1 MAARGAGCGLAD
13 PPIRFG
19 PSWEHHRLAP
29 ARPTAGP
36 AVLTHLDARATMV
49 SMVMPMS
56 TEDRVRQL
64 HERAVRELVEAHKQ
78 RTDEPLVL
86 AIQFD
91 LADTQDIHLL
101 EVLEGFPGGDD
112 DELLVTE
119 FEPSAQLRILGKL
132 QLALGSPA
140 QLASVIRR
148 GGEQLER
155 FRHGAVVHDDGSKR
169 AAELKRGLGL

>member
-1 MAARGAGCGLAD
+1 LEPARSPTGLA
-13 PPIRFG
+13 P
-19 PSWEHHRLAP
+19 
-29 ARPTAGP
+29 
-36 AVLTHLDARATMV
+36 VLTHINTRATIIN
-49 SMVMPMS
+49 MVMSMS

-86 AIQFD
+86 AIRFD

-101 EVLEGFPGGDD
+101 EVLDGFPGGDD

-155 FRHGAVVHDDGSKR
+155 FRHGVVVHDDGSKR
-169 AAELKRGLGL
+169 AAELKSGLGL